1 MATRSLTCISK
12 NQDVI
17 QELHWDTTT
26 RKLEVVHEINLD
38 PLKNVRWRLMVQY
51 APGNVAY
58 NQKCIDNHLNPRDN
72 VVITEFEYEEYEDLN
87 CRYAH
92 AVKFPESG
100 DYYPLSQLAHL
111 VNVRLYKTGVGGEVS
126 TTSGEALPT

>member
-1 MATRSLTCISK
+1 MTCIS
-12 NQDVI
+12 NDQDVI

-38 PLKNVRWRLMVQY
+38 ASKNARWRLIHQY
-51 APGNVAY
+51 APGNVGYAE
-58 NQKCIDNHLNPRDN
+58 KCKDYSLNSRDG
-72 VVITEFEYEEYEDLN
+72 VIITEFEYDEYDDAN
-87 CRYAH
+87 SRYAH

-100 DYYPLSQLAHL
+100 DYYPLSQLPHL
-111 VNVRLYKTGVGGEVS
+111 VTVKLNRVGGSGTVS